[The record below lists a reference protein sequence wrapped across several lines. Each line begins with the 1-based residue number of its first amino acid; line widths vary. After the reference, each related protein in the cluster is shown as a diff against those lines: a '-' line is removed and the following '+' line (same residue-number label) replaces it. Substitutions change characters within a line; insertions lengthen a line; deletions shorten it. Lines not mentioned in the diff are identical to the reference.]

1 MLVTFLLEHLD
12 ISSLLHKFRLHHYI
26 QPVCSLRIFYIEC
39 LIIEVFSWT
48 TLWMFSLL
56 RNELYRVGC
65 VSWDY
70 LLTARCHVCKFYHVT
85 CLNLIID
92 SAGISLKTQE
102 LYALVFITRYLDIFD
117 RFSSIYNSIMKL
129 IFLGS
134 SLSIVWYMRRH
145 KVVRRSY
152 DKDQD
157 TFRHQFIIL
166 PCLLLALV
174 INHKFTFKEVHI

>member
-1 MLVTFLLEHLD
+1 
-12 ISSLLHKFRLHHYI
+12 
-26 QPVCSLRIFYIEC
+26 
-39 LIIEVFSWT
+39 
-48 TLWMFSLL
+48 MFSLL
-56 RNELYRVGC
+56 SNELYLVMLAL
-65 VSWDY
+65 SW
-70 LLTARCHVCKFYHVT
+70 
-85 CLNLIID
+85 LNPSID

-102 LYALVFITRYLDIFD
+102 LYALVFVTRYLDIFD
-117 RFSSIYNSIMKL
+117 RFASVYNLIMKL

-157 TFRHQFIIL
+157 TFRYQFIVL

-174 INHKFTFKEVHI
+174 INHKFTFKEVHIMFLFLLFLLNWIISHLRFTDLIYAEDVLVHRIIDVCSLVSFFCPCSLILMNRNE

>member
-1 MLVTFLLEHLD
+1 MS
-12 ISSLLHKFRLHHYI
+12 ISIS
-26 QPVCSLRIFYIEC
+26 
-39 LIIEVFSWT
+39 
-48 TLWMFSLL
+48 
-56 RNELYRVGC
+56 
-65 VSWDY
+65 
-70 LLTARCHVCKFYHVT
+70 

-117 RFSSIYNSIMKL
+117 RFTSIYNLLMKL
-129 IFLGS
+129 IFLAS

-145 KVVRRSY
+145 KAVRRSY

-157 TFRHQFIIL
+157 TFRHQFIVL

-174 INHKFTFKEVHI
+174 INHKLTFKEVHTVFLFLLFLLKWFLSQLSVESIMNCIIDIALHHFSIPVLCS

>member
-1 MLVTFLLEHLD
+1 
-12 ISSLLHKFRLHHYI
+12 
-26 QPVCSLRIFYIEC
+26 
-39 LIIEVFSWT
+39 
-48 TLWMFSLL
+48 MFSLL
-56 RNELYRVGC
+56 SNELYLVGC
-65 VSWDY
+65 EKVWTLFWLELPC
-70 LLTARCHVCKFYHVT
+70 LLALS

-117 RFSSIYNSIMKL
+117 RFASMYNLIMKL

-157 TFRHQFIIL
+157 TFRYQFIVL

-174 INHKFTFKEVHI
+174 INHRFTFKEVHVSFLFLLFLFKWFISQLRIELSPSRITL